1 MGIQFTIK
9 GVEAKVIIIE
19 GMDGSG
25 KTILAQQLSL
35 RLGNVPIKR
44 FVTSGGPTNYDLLV
58 ESTKA
63 ALMNLHNQVTQNQ
76 RPAVIYDRFPLISEP
91 VYGTILR
98 GRNRFD
104 DEWTTLIDLLLALD
118 PIVVYCRPKIEFIMQ
133 NIRET
138 ADNQIE
144 GVVSRALELITAYDE
159 LISWLQVKAHRL
171 RSGRILVY
179 SYDTDGVR
187 DVEAEIRRI
196 YREQG
201 VTIHG

>member
-1 MGIQFTIK
+1 M
-9 GVEAKVIIIE
+9 IIIE

-35 RLGNVPIKR
+35 RLGDVPIKR

-58 ESTKA
+58 KRTRA
-63 ALMNLHNQVTQNQ
+63 ALTELRNQVMKSQ
-76 RPAVIYDRFPLISEP
+76 RPVVIYDRFSLISEP

-98 GRNRFD
+98 GRNHFG
-104 DEWTTLIDLLLALD
+104 DEWVSLIDLLLALD
-118 PIVVYCRPKIEFIMQ
+118 PIVVYCRPSIEFILQ

-138 ADNQIE
+138 ADNQME
-144 GVVSRALELITAYDE
+144 GVVSRALELIDAYDE
-159 LISWLQVKAHRL
+159 LINWLQVKAHRM

-179 SYDTDGVR
+179 GYDTDGVWE
-187 DVEAEIRRI
+187 VEAEIRRI

>member
-1 MGIQFTIK
+1 M
-9 GVEAKVIIIE
+9 IIIE

-25 KTILAQQLSL
+25 KTILAQQLSP
-35 RLGNVPIKR
+35 RLWNAPIKR
-44 FVTSGGPTNYDLLV
+44 FVTSGGPANYDPLV
-58 ESTKA
+58 ERTRA
-63 ALMNLHNQVTQNQ
+63 ALMELHNQVMQDQ
-76 RPAVIYDRFPLISEP
+76 RPVVIYDRFPLISEP

-118 PIVVYCRPKIEFIMQ
+118 PIVVYCRPRIEFILQ

-138 ADNQIE
+138 ADSQMK
-144 GVVSRALELITAYDE
+144 GVVSRALELVNAYDE

-201 VTIHG
+201 VTKGVMV

>member
-9 GVEAKVIIIE
+9 GVETKMIIIE

-25 KTILAQQLSL
+25 KTTLAQQLFF
-35 RLGNVPIKR
+35 RLGEVPIKR

-58 ESTKA
+58 ERTKA
-63 ALMNLHNQVTQNQ
+63 ALTELHNQITQNQ
-76 RPAVIYDRFPLISEP
+76 RPVVIYDRFPLISEA
-91 VYGTILR
+91 VYGSILR
-98 GRNRFD
+98 GKNHFG
-104 DEWTTLIDLLLALD
+104 DEWTALIDLLLALD
-118 PIVVYCRPKIEFIMQ
+118 PIMIYCRPGIKYIMQ

-138 ADNQIE
+138 ADDQME
-144 GVVSRALELITAYDE
+144 GVVSRALELVNAYDE

-171 RSGRILVY
+171 GGRILVY
-179 SYDTDGVR
+179 GYDTDGVK

-201 VTIHG
+201 VTING

>member
-1 MGIQFTIK
+1 M
-9 GVEAKVIIIE
+9 IIIE

-25 KTILAQQLSL
+25 KTVLAQQLSI
-35 RLGNVPIKR
+35 RLGDVPIKR
-44 FVTSGGPTNYDLLV
+44 FVTSGGPANLDLLV
-58 ESTKA
+58 EEVRA
-63 ALMNLHNQVTQNQ
+63 ALKELQDQVTQNR
-76 RPAVIYDRFPLISEP
+76 RPVVIYDRFSLISEP
-91 VYGTILR
+91 IYGTILR
-98 GRNRFD
+98 DRNHFG
-104 DEWTTLIDLLLALD
+104 DEWVSLIDLLLALD
-118 PIVVYCRPKIEFIMQ
+118 PIVVYCRPGIEYILQ
-133 NIRET
+133 NIRKT
-138 ADNQIE
+138 TDSQMS
-144 GVVSRALELITAYDE
+144 GVVSKVLELVNAYDE

>member
-1 MGIQFTIK
+1 MEE
-9 GVEAKVIIIE
+9 VEAKMIIIE

-25 KTILAQQLSL
+25 KTSLAQKLSF

-44 FVTSGGPTNYDLLV
+44 FVKSGGPIYYDLLV
-58 ESTKA
+58 ERTRA
-63 ALMNLHNQVTQNQ
+63 TLTELRNQVTRNQ
-76 RPAVIYDRFPLISEP
+76 RPVVIYDRFPLISEA

-98 GRNRFD
+98 GRNSFG

-118 PIVVYCRPKIEFIMQ
+118 PVVIYCRPGIKFILQ
-133 NIRET
+133 NLQET
-138 ADNQIE
+138 ADRQME
-144 GVVSRALELITAYDE
+144 EVVSRARELVNAYDE
-159 LISWLQVKAHRL
+159 LISWLQVKAHR
-171 RSGRILVY
+171 RGSGRILVY
-179 SYDTDGVR
+179 SYDTDEVR